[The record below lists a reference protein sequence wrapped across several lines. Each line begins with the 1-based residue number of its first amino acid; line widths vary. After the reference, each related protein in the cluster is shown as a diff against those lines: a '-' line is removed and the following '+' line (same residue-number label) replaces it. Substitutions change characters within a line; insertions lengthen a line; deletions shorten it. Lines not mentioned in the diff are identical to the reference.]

1 VADFMALNN
10 ILIRFYQIIHMLKL
24 PKLKFKDLDNRYNII
39 YKEEFNV
46 DENDVNKANFIIFII
61 SFISF
66 LFSSLLLTKINPLLI
81 ISISFLLAL
90 IISYSFSQVLKKEII
105 KKENQLNALLYIVKI
120 NFSLIQ
126 KSHGDNADHAINF
139 IKLISESRLPI
150 SKEFKKLLNKILL
163 GRNPEILLS
172 KIVTPSLDFNLYI
185 KGLLISDFKNND
197 VLNENSLEKKF
208 RKYLREIE
216 SKLSILFFFGLFFPL
231 GLSFLIL
238 FQRINYIILI
248 SVLPLFFLSLKT
260 LNKKFLKN
268 NFFLLG
274 LINNYSKEEKA
285 KFNEFISFLL
295 SFTLNLQKN
304 SSPEVA
310 FVKSYTQNEFYYKEL
325 ERPLKSHISQ
335 LLNFSCTFE
344 EILKKLQIELKSVR
358 YKIILDVIGKLV
370 AQNAYLS
377 HEKITQILNEISIH
391 QKLENKLE
399 IIVKGERFKVL
410 LFLFLLPII
419 IGGIGGL
426 FPLFNFIIGEFSL
439 NSSLSISIFFDIL
452 FTYDFVIIFFSLLF
466 CVFISSHYFLE
477 IISYERKR
485 ILICMSTVTFIL
497 VFFSTFINILNYF

>member
-1 VADFMALNN
+1 MALNN
-10 ILIRFYQIIHMLKL
+10 ILIRFYQMIHTYKI
-24 PKLKFKDLDNRYNII
+24 PKLKFKDLDNRYKII
-39 YKEEFNV
+39 YKKEYNV
-46 DENDVNKANFIIFII
+46 EENDVNKANFIIFVLFFNCFLI
-61 SFISF
+61 S
-66 LFSSLLLTKINPLLI
+66 SSLLTKFSLLLI
-81 ISISFLLAL
+81 ISFSFLLAL
-90 IISYSFSQVLKKEII
+90 AMSYYFSQILNKEIL
-105 KKENQLNALLYIVKI
+105 KEENQLNALLYVVKI

-139 IKLISESRLPI
+139 IKLISESRLSI
-150 SKEFKKLLNKILL
+150 SKEFRKVFNRIQL
-163 GRNPEILLS
+163 GENPETLLS
-172 KIVTPSLDFNLYI
+172 KIVSPSLDFNLYI
-185 KGLLISDFKNND
+185 KGLLLSNFKNNFK
-197 VLNENSLEKKF
+197 LNENSLEKKF

-238 FQRINYIILI
+238 FQRINYFILI
-248 SVLPLFFLSLKT
+248 SVLPLFFITLKT

-285 KFNEFISFLL
+285 KFNEFLSFLI
-295 SFTLNLQKN
+295 SFTLNLQNN

-310 FVKSYTQNEFYYKEL
+310 FVKAYTQNELHFNIL

-335 LLNFSCTFE
+335 LLNFSYTFE
-344 EILKKLQIELKSVR
+344 EILNRLQIELKSVR

-377 HEKITQILNEISIH
+377 HEKISQMLKEISIH

-399 IIVKGERFKVL
+399 IIIKGERFKVL

-426 FPLFNFIIGEFSL
+426 FPLFNFMIGNFSL
-439 NSSLSISIFFDIL
+439 SSSLSFSVFLEIL
-452 FTYDFVIIFFSLLF
+452 FTYDFIVIFLSLLF
-466 CVFISSHYFLE
+466 CVFISSHYFLK

-485 ILICMSTVTFIL
+485 ILIVVSNVIFIL
-497 VFFSTFINILNYF
+497 AFFSTFINILNYF

>member
-1 VADFMALNN
+1 MALNN
-10 ILIRFYQIIHMLKL
+10 MLIRFYQILHTYKI
-24 PKLKFKDLDNRYNII
+24 PKLKFKDLDNRYKII
-39 YKEEFNV
+39 YKKEFNV
-46 DENDVNKANFIIFII
+46 EENDVNKANFIIFLILFIFFLISSII
-61 SFISF
+61 
-66 LFSSLLLTKINPLLI
+66 LTKFSLLLI
-81 ISISFLLAL
+81 ISLSFLLAL
-90 IISYSFSQVLKKEII
+90 LISYYFSQILNKEIF

-126 KSHGDNADHAINF
+126 KSHGDNSDHAINF

-150 SKEFKKLLNKILL
+150 SKEFRKLLNKIQL
-163 GRNPEILLS
+163 GGNPEMLLS
-172 KIVTPSLDFNLYI
+172 KIVTPSLDFNSYI
-185 KGLLISDFKNND
+185 KGLLLSDFKNNYRQ
-197 VLNENSLEKKF
+197 NENSLEKKF

-238 FQRINYIILI
+238 FQTINYFILI
-248 SVLPLFFLSLKT
+248 SVLPLFFITLKT

-310 FVKSYTQNEFYYKEL
+310 FVKAYTQNELQYNIL
-325 ERPLKSHISQ
+325 ERPLKSQISQ
-335 LLNFSCTFE
+335 LINFSCTFE
-344 EILKKLQIELKSVR
+344 EILKRLQIELKSVR
-358 YKIILDVIGKLV
+358 YRIILDVIGKLV

-377 HEKITQILNEISIH
+377 HEKITQILDEISMH
-391 QKLENKLE
+391 QKLENRLE
-399 IIVKGERFKVL
+399 IIIKGERFKVL

-426 FPLFNFIIGEFSL
+426 FPLFSFIIGEFSL
-439 NSSLSISIFFDIL
+439 NSSQSFSVFFEIL
-452 FTYDFVIIFFSLLF
+452 FTYDFVIIFLSLLF

-477 IISYERKR
+477 IISYEKKR
-485 ILICMSTVTFIL
+485 ILIIVSNVIFIL
-497 VFFSTFINILNYF
+497 VFFSTFINVLNYF